1 MLRRENAI
9 IELKNDSAREYA
21 GIIFKEIAF
30 AQKIN
35 IRGNSNNKNF
45 MSLYGKVL
53 QAVLPTIPNSFTS
66 NGKIKVLWLGPNEWL
81 VVNENAN
88 NNNDLISKLE
98 NIDSQKESSITDVSE
113 NRTIIRIRGAKLYT
127 LLSKF
132 LVLDLEKNLANK
144 SSVAQTLFIKVP
156 IILVCNNNGSNKNNY
171 EIDLYTN
178 RSHANYVY
186 HLLVD
191 GTKNLDF

>member
-1 MLRRENAI
+1 MLKRENAI

-66 NGKIKVLWLGPNEWL
+66 NGKIKVLWLGPNQCL
-81 VVNENAN
+81 VVNQNAN
-88 NNNDLISKLE
+88 N
-98 NIDSQKESSITDVSE
+98 
-113 NRTIIRIRGAKLYT
+113 
-127 LLSKF
+127 
-132 LVLDLEKNLANK
+132 KNELK
-144 SSVAQTLFIKVP
+144 
-156 IILVCNNNGSNKNNY
+156 
-171 EIDLYTN
+171 
-178 RSHANYVY
+178 
-186 HLLVD
+186 
-191 GTKNLDF
+191 TK